1 MNNIILGVFE
11 MLCSI
16 FVKCLMQVKK
26 KLFFFFFCTR
36 MNISNYNIA
45 EELQLSVVFVKVL
58 RLCLIEIK
66 MVL

>member
-26 KLFFFFFCTR
+26 KTIFFFCTR
-36 MNISNYNIA
+36 TNISNYNIA

>member
-16 FVKCLMQVKK
+16 FVKCLMKVKK
-26 KLFFFFFCTR
+26 KQFFFFCTR
-36 MNISNYNIA
+36 TNISNYNIA